1 MTVGC
6 ERSVSGTPAPS
17 DRSDREAC
25 WQRAMELEAQG
36 LDRDGVLELLL
47 REGWAPPLAI
57 RTMMRLGR

>member
-1 MTVGC
+1 M
-6 ERSVSGTPAPS
+6 SGTPAPS

-47 REGWAPPLAI
+47 REGWAPPVAI